1 MIYLDEIIRQLACS
15 AQAMRILVQT
25 ISGEQAQWKPD
36 PDTWSMKEVMEHI
49 YNEER
54 LDFRKHLKEMLS
66 DPPQLWGEF
75 RPEEYVPIGDCRQA
89 LDGFLLERDASI
101 AWLEALESPNW
112 EASSQAPFGP
122 SGETLVLRAGDVL
135 VSWVEHDF
143 LHLRQMVELLHA
155 WNEKQGSPYSV
166 QYGGGW

>member
-1 MIYLDEIIRQLACS
+1 MIYLEEIIRQLAGS
-15 AQAMRILVQT
+15 AQAMRFLVQT

-36 PDTWSMKEVMEHI
+36 PATWLMKEVMEHI

-66 DPPQLWGEF
+66 DPPLPWGEF
-75 RPEEYVPIGDCRQA
+75 RPEEYASTGDCRQA

-112 EASSQAPFGP
+112 EASSQAPFGL
-122 SGETLVLRAGDVL
+122 SAEILVLRAGDVL

-143 LHLRQMVELLHA
+143 LHLRQMIELLHA
-155 WNEKQGSPYSV
+155 WNEKQGSPFSV